1 MKLKILA
8 LFAIL
13 FATPR
18 AYANIDIQFDFSYDT
33 QHFFNSNSTALSA
46 LNAAASVFETRFT
59 DSLSAITSGGG
70 NDFSTEFFN
79 PADPY
84 ISPITLSNQSIG
96 ANVIRVYV
104 GGADL
109 GGSTLGVGGPGGY
122 SCSGFGGFC
131 GASNLDRGQG
141 ATSGANAVDFAP
153 WGGSLSFDNNVST
166 NWNFSAAQGPSSGQ
180 SDFYSVAVHELGHL
194 LGFGTAASFD
204 ALVNSGGNFTGMHAE
219 AAYGGSPVP
228 LYTDKAHWAEGTL
241 STVNG
246 TPQEA
251 AMDPTLTIGQRKYF
265 TELDY
270 AAMKDIGWQ
279 VSAVPEAETWV
290 MMLSALG
297 LLALAARRRAG
308 RVVYWR
314 HTSRHW
320 PSPRR

>member
-1 MKLKILA
+1 MKLKTLA
-8 LFAIL
+8 LFSIL
-13 FATPR
+13 LAAPR
-18 AYANIDIQFDFSYDT
+18 AYANIDIQFDFGYDT
-33 QHFFNSNSTALSA
+33 HHFFNSNPAALSA

-59 DSLSAITSGGG
+59 DSLSAITSGSG

-84 ISPITLSNQSIG
+84 GSPITLPNQSIG
-96 ANVIRVYV
+96 ANVIRVYA

-109 GGSTLGVGGPGGY
+109 GGSTLGIGGPGGFG
-122 SCSGFGGFC
+122 CSGFGGFC

-141 ATSGANAVDFAP
+141 MTSGVNAVDFAP
-153 WGGSLSFDNNVST
+153 WGGTVTFDDTVST
-166 NWNFSAAQGPSSGQ
+166 HWNFSAAQGPSSGQ

-194 LGFGTAASFD
+194 LGFGTADSFD
-204 ALVNSGGNFTGMHAE
+204 TLISGTGHFMGANAE
-219 AAYGGSPVP
+219 SAYGGNPVP
-228 LYTDKAHWAEGTL
+228 LYAGDHAHWAEGVM

-265 TELDY
+265 TALDY

-279 VSAVPEAETWV
+279 VSAVPEAETWI

-297 LLALAARRRAG
+297 LLALAARRRTGTG
-308 RVVYWR
+308 RVAY
-314 HTSRHW
+314 
-320 PSPRR
+320 

>member
-1 MKLKILA
+1 MKLKTLA
-8 LFAIL
+8 IFAIL
-13 FATPR
+13 FAAPR

-33 QHFFNSNSTALSA
+33 RYFFNSNSAALSA
-46 LNAAASVFETRFT
+46 LDAAASVFETRFT
-59 DSLSAITSGGG
+59 DSLSAINSGGG

-79 PADPY
+79 PANP
-84 ISPITLSNQSIG
+84 SGGNITLSNQSIG
-96 ANVIRVYV
+96 MNVIRVYA

-109 GGSTLGVGGPGGY
+109 GGNTLGVGGPGGY
-122 SCSGFGGFC
+122 SCSGFGNFC

-153 WGGSLSFDNNVST
+153 WGGSLAFDDTAST
-166 NWNFSAAQGPSSGQ
+166 KWNFSAAQGPSSGQ

-194 LGFGTAASFD
+194 LGFGTADSFD
-204 ALVNSGGNFTGMHAE
+204 ASVSGSGYFTGAHAE

-228 LYTDKAHWAEGTL
+228 LYTTDKAHWAEGVM

-265 TELDY
+265 TALDY

-297 LLALAARRRAG
+297 LLALAARRRAAPAA
-308 RVVYWR
+308 R
-314 HTSRHW
+314 TT
-320 PSPRR
+320 